1 MKFRNW
7 LGLLL
12 GLSILGM
19 SGVVGHADADYDQAL
34 KTAPQGISLD
44 NIFTPGTTSNNQASV
59 VTTTNPA
66 ASGTQA
72 AKVNNGKKQFGALWS
87 TSDNVFDLTKN
98 QSASMWL
105 YFGNT
110 GKKAADGMAFVLQN
124 DENGLAATPG
134 YGKTVSGETLGV
146 WGVDTDKKQT
156 TPDKL
161 ATKAIQNSWAL
172 EFDTHLNTS
181 TNYGNTGDADSFDV
195 GISGPHIAN
204 NYPAETSTYQMV
216 RTSTLIPIYSVGY
229 YATQTHEGVL
239 KGDYTMLANGAW
251 HHLTLNWNAKGKK
264 MTYTFDDKD
273 PATGK
278 VQTGISESAT
288 LDLVK
293 IDPNDTGEA
302 RWGFT
307 GATGDSYENNLVVME
322 EVPGLVDAQATST
335 LTDTTTGKKIND
347 GDVMKGEDTFE
358 LTYQLNYLSGKQ
370 SWKDIQAQLQLPAEL
385 TYETAEVTYADGSS
399 TVVDVSNLTDN
410 QLTIKLSEA
419 LSEANDEATIK
430 LTGTASNPKAPVNVD
445 AAASTFSAVNS
456 VVSAETVA
464 FTLNPTLELYAASLS
479 GSSTQVEAGEDATMK
494 GIVVVPEGVNLTN
507 ADMTVHTI
515 LNGKSQTDFK
525 IPDGSDPASGRF
537 DVTVA
542 AADLQTGKNTLVTTV
557 EDPYGNVSNTVT
569 FTITVSPQLVFNTVA
584 EKSSFEDTTL
594 TGAQQ
599 KVKRTL
605 DWQVEILDTREAGA
619 KWSLQVTSTD
629 FTRADGQKLAGTL
642 SYYDGDDRT
651 PISDTPIAVGQGEST
666 GNDDLT
672 NVIDDWDEDSGLL
685 LEVNSAAVQG
695 KYSSTVTWS
704 LNNVPE

>member
-216 RTSTLIPIYSVGY
+216 RTSTLLPIYSVGY

-239 KGDYTMLANGAW
+239 KGDYTLLANGAW
-251 HHLTLNWNAKGKK
+251 HHLTLNWDAKGKQ

-278 VQTGISESAT
+278 AQTGISESAT
-288 LDLVK
+288 LDLAK
-293 IDPNDTGEA
+293 IDPNNTGET

-347 GDVMKGEDTFE
+347 GDIMKGEDTFE

-385 TYETAEVTYADGSS
+385 TYEAAEVTYADGTS
-399 TVVDVSNLTDN
+399 TVVDVSDLTDN

-419 LSEANDEATIK
+419 LSEANDEATIT
-430 LTGTASNPKAPVNVD
+430 LTGTASNPKSPVTVD
-445 AAASTFSAVNS
+445 SAASTFSAVNS

-479 GSSTQVEAGEDATMK
+479 GSSTQVDAGEDATMK
-494 GIVVVPEGVNLTN
+494 GLVVVPEGVNLTN
-507 ADMTVHTI
+507 ADMTVHTT
-515 LNGKSQTDFK
+515 LNGKAQTDFK
-525 IPDGSDPASGRF
+525 IPDGSDPSSGRF

-557 EDPYGNVSNTVT
+557 EDPYGNVSNAVT

-584 EKSSFEDTTL
+584 EKSSFEDTAL

-672 NVIDDWDEDSGLL
+672 NVIDDWDEDNGLL